1 MKIFGVAGYKNAGK
15 TGLMERL
22 VAEITGR
29 GFTVSTLKHAH
40 HAFDID
46 HPGKDSYRHR
56 TAGAHQVVLSSGN
69 RWALMTELRGTPEP
83 PLEQLITQMA
93 PVDLILVEGWKRDKH
108 PKIEAYRAETNNPLI
123 APDDPTIKAI
133 ASDTAITID
142 RPVVDLPDTT
152 AIAEFILSETG
163 L

>member
-1 MKIFGVAGYKNAGK
+1 
-15 TGLMERL
+15 
-22 VAEITGR
+22 
-29 GFTVSTLKHAH
+29 
-40 HAFDID
+40 
-46 HPGKDSYRHR
+46 
-56 TAGAHQVVLSSGN
+56 
-69 RWALMTELRGTPEP
+69 
-83 PLEQLITQMA
+83 MA

-142 RPVVDLPDTT
+142 RPVFDLNDTT